1 MLLIEKY
8 NMLRDTFFSFIV
20 HVKEYFEQNPMK
32 LSLFCD
38 SSIAT
43 KEKVKI
49 FINMVEK
56 YKNTK
61 YYNWKHPSQEKILH
75 MVVRKVIDS
84 LAKGFTNL
92 KTNDFI
98 AQFIKIIQVEKH
110 ETCGSF

>member
-61 YYNWKHPSQEKILH
+61 YYN
-75 MVVRKVIDS
+75 
-84 LAKGFTNL
+84 
-92 KTNDFI
+92 
-98 AQFIKIIQVEKH
+98 
-110 ETCGSF
+110 